1 MYVTGTL
8 MPKYGGAA
16 AFTTAASSL
25 QLQPAWLSFFG
36 TGQAQKIGFKDYVD
50 VISHNRAIQML
61 VVNAST
67 DKLTSSMMSSSVIM
81 VMLYGIIC
89 GNYAQ

>member
-1 MYVTGTL
+1 
-8 MPKYGGAA
+8 
-16 AFTTAASSL
+16 
-25 QLQPAWLSFFG
+25 
-36 TGQAQKIGFKDYVD
+36 
-50 VISHNRAIQML
+50 ML

-67 DKLTSSMMSSSVIM
+67 DKLASSMMSSSVIM